1 MQILMKGMKRMVQ
14 HIYDILVNALYG
26 SGATLEPYQD
36 FVLTQLSTWMGVAV
50 VLVPVIAMVAITV
63 KLLKW

>member
-1 MQILMKGMKRMVQ
+1 MIQQ
-14 HIYDILVNALYG
+14 IYDILVDALF
-26 SGATLEPYQD
+26 GAEAVLEPYQN

-50 VLVPVIAMVAITV
+50 VLVPVIAVVAITV

>member
-1 MQILMKGMKRMVQ
+1 MVQ
-14 HIYDILVNALYG
+14 QIYNILVDALYG

>member
-1 MQILMKGMKRMVQ
+1 MIQQ
-14 HIYDILVNALYG
+14 IYDILVEALF
-26 SGATLEPYQD
+26 GAEAVLEPYQD

-50 VLVPVIAMVAITV
+50 VLVPVIAVVAITV

>member
-1 MQILMKGMKRMVQ
+1 MIQQ
-14 HIYDILVNALYG
+14 IYDILVDALF
-26 SGATLEPYQD
+26 GAEAVLEPYQD

-50 VLVPVIAMVAITV
+50 VLVPVIAVVAITV